1 MSVIEQIFFLPP
13 MAVAR
18 LGGSDTPLD
27 SFTWVED
34 PTQHGAGNTVLQP
47 SVTLEVQP
55 NGAIAPVQKTTIQF
69 RDGNLLRPVAPFFE
83 LWAKVQGAADPVPL
97 TSALLA
103 ATGGSLSGVTYT
115 ITVANRKAARRT
127 GDDACGYMAQLQ

>member
-18 LGGSDTPLD
+18 VGESDTPLD

-34 PTQHGAGNTVLQP
+34 PTQHGAGTTVLKP
-47 SVTLEVQP
+47 AVTLDVQP
-55 NGAIAPVQKTTIQF
+55 NGAVAPVQKTTIQF
-69 RDGNLLRPVAPFFE
+69 RDGNLLRPVAPVFE
-83 LWAKVQGAADPVPL
+83 LLGKVQGQNDPVPL

-103 ATGGSLSGVTYT
+103 ASNGSLNGVT
-115 ITVANRKAARRT
+115 
-127 GDDACGYMAQLQ
+127 